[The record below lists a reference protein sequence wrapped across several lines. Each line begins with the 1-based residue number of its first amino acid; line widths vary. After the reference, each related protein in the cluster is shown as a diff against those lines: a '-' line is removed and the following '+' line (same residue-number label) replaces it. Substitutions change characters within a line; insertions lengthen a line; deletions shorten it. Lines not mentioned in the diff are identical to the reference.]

1 MNKPEL
7 DQEAKLNQRLSI
19 IKKYYDLDALLAHG
33 TKQQDIAKY
42 YRKSDFFYNHVHS
55 GGGGNIHMAISSDH
69 TFNRA
74 DFKRQAEYVAKFIKS
89 GNKVLEVGAGQLS
102 NTRYLAEHFPDVSFT
117 ALDIPNRNF
126 LKNKVPENVTLIEGD
141 YHNLKNLE
149 DNSFDVIFGVE
160 TICYSQNKQ
169 LVVSEIM
176 KKA

>member
-7 DQEAKLNQRLSI
+7 DQEAKLNQRLSV

-74 DFKRQAEYVAKFIKS
+74 DFKKT
-89 GNKVLEVGAGQLS
+89 G
-102 NTRYLAEHFPDVSFT
+102 
-117 ALDIPNRNF
+117 
-126 LKNKVPENVTLIEGD
+126 
-141 YHNLKNLE
+141 
-149 DNSFDVIFGVE
+149 
-160 TICYSQNKQ
+160 
-169 LVVSEIM
+169 
-176 KKA
+176 